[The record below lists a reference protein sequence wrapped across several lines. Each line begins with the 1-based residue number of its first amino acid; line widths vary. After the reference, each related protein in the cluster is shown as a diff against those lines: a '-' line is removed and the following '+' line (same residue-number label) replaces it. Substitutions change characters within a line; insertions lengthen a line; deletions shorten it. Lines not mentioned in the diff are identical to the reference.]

1 MSAPGLITRI
11 FSASIS
17 TLIVLCT
24 SCWYLS
30 SNKNAIASQVLFSKF
45 DKEANDEEIRT
56 ALLAQLLTAS
66 QLILGVLFSLAFF
79 VCRGYCCTTGG
90 SSTDEIRTML
100 NGISGYD
107 LFIGAL
113 HYVGSMCTN
122 MGFAYGSASLVQC
135 VKLLEP
141 IETLVLMVIAIIV
154 RDKVQA
160 RSGGDTKRELR
171 QILSVRKVAST
182 SIIIGGT
189 MMLLTQKSMDANP
202 KSIVFALISGVCM
215 ASRNVLKKTAAST
228 AGSSAETT
236 KTKSATKS
244 SGEAF
249 VSGIQS
255 FAFITTMAA
264 IPAAAVT
271 IACYVYN
278 STTVTSVISSLHD
291 IEADAM
297 PSWRKAV
304 LFHCLYN
311 VFSITVLSLTSAT
324 THSLLNVGKRIV
336 NVLAA
341 AAYFGV
347 SLSVS
352 GKCGIGLAAVG
363 AFLYNDN
370 SVERIKNSHLGK
382 YFTELREDCSS
393 LEVRN
398 NWRCRVTVSIY
409 CSFLLFFVYA
419 TWS

>member
-1 MSAPGLITRI
+1 MNTSSLISRI

-17 TLIVLCT
+17 TLIVACT

-45 DKEANDEEIRT
+45 GKADEAEEIHIT
-56 ALLAQLLTAS
+56 LLAQLLTTS
-66 QLILGVLFSLAFF
+66 QLVLGVLFSLTFF
-79 VCRGYCCTTGG
+79 TCRGYFTGN
-90 SSTDEIRTML
+90 SDERML
-100 NGISGYD
+100 KNVSGYD
-107 LFIGAL
+107 LFIGVL

-154 RDKVQA
+154 RDKVLS
-160 RSGGDTKRELR
+160 RSEGNTKRELQ

-182 SIIIGGT
+182 LIIIGGT

-202 KSIVFALISGVCM
+202 KSIVFALISGFCM
-215 ASRNVLKKTAAST
+215 ASRNVLKKTAVST
-228 AGSSAETT
+228 APSSSNAETT
-236 KTKSATKS
+236 TMKGSTKS

-264 IPAAAVT
+264 IPATVVT
-271 IACYVYN
+271 IMCYFYN
-278 STTVTSVISSLHD
+278 SATLKLVVSSLFD
-291 IEADAM
+291 TETDAM
-297 PSWRKAV
+297 PSWGKAV

-347 SLSVS
+347 ALSLS
-352 GKCGIGLAAVG
+352 GKGGIGLAAIG

-370 SVERIKNSHLGK
+370 SVERIKNSAVGK
-382 YFTELREDCSS
+382 YFIEAGREESS
-393 LEVRN
+393 EVRN
-398 NWRCRVTVSIY
+398 
-409 CSFLLFFVYA
+409 
-419 TWS
+419 